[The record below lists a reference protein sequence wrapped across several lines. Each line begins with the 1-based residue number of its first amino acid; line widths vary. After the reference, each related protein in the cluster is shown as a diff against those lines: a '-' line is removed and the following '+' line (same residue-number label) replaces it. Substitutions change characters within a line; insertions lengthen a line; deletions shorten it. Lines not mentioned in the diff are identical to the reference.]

1 MHTVKNV
8 LAMVAGSG
16 GSDSLFLPSLGLTA
30 CTHCT
35 ERPLPVFVCA
45 GGKVEF
51 SWVPTVS
58 TAPSQTPVPCLLPTQ
73 THELP
78 RKTVSDLRFCPL
90 EDVLGV
96 SHSLG
101 FVSCIIPGAGRANY
115 DSFEAN
121 PCVTCHFL
129 LHRSGLA
136 NTRNAALH
144 LLVGLAADT
153 SVVWPGEPRV
163 HLESRCSAGTR
174 PRSSGAR
181 PRSRDSSRNF
191 SLT

>member
-58 TAPSQTPVPCLLPTQ
+58 TAPSQTPVPLPSA
-73 THELP
+73 HA
-78 RKTVSDLRFCPL
+78 D
-90 EDVLGV
+90 
-96 SHSLG
+96 
-101 FVSCIIPGAGRANY
+101 ARAAAQ
-115 DSFEAN
+115 DSFGSA
-121 PCVTCHFL
+121 L
-129 LHRSGLA
+129 LSARGCA
-136 NTRNAALH
+136 
-144 LLVGLAADT
+144 
-153 SVVWPGEPRV
+153 WRV
-163 HLESRCSAGTR
+163 A
-174 PRSSGAR
+174 
-181 PRSRDSSRNF
+181 
-191 SLT
+191 